1 MKKRLLSFM
10 LVLVMVL
17 TSVCITVPA
26 GAVSD
31 AEFVAPAITIPEQL
45 VIPDNDM
52 LTNNET
58 YYLAEGSRWQQLVT
72 TDFMAENFKSRGTY
86 NEQKYIVV
94 HNTGSYPTSATALSN
109 HNYGKTTTTAVSW
122 HFTCGNDGI
131 YQMIPVNEKGWHA
144 GGNYWGTDDVTAK
157 LNKGWVQDA
166 SNSTGIGI
174 ETATPGFPADNTS
187 GGEHWNSAEMY
198 EWYENTFDSTATYL
212 AMLVASLCVR
222 LNFNPYTQI
231 VQHYNTACKNCPMQ
245 MRYIFGTNASF
256 TVMGTYYKV
265 FLDRMYD
272 YYEAFGGSYIS
283 SDTLKNTYY
292 NPSNVVYSKGLY
304 KVTTATTAYRAG
316 NTATGSVGT
325 VAANSVVDVKV
336 VGWDWGK
343 VTLSDGTQG
352 WINLSGLE
360 YVSNAYDLG
369 TYRNASGEVIEI
381 TATDGTNGTYSGGT
395 VAMST
400 LTRVYK
406 VQVEGD
412 TEFGSEPKYLAS
424 GETFTV
430 NAVDPVAPLLYD
442 IWETTKGVAK
452 IEDREAQRTTV
463 TVLNSDITLKAT
475 YRDKYYLSVEYGAG
489 SGKYD
494 VGDEVPVI
502 ARGRIGYKFTHWSVV
517 SGAGTFA
524 DATAQTTTFTM
535 GEDDT
540 VITAN
545 YDVNKDIDLTGLTN
559 FALNKSYTFSWKDV
573 TGESISWRGNLKDL
587 ELKKLTDGVISTT
600 TFSENANLYVGVMG
614 TKGKAQIVIDLGEN
628 RNIRKVVI
636 RDIADNGGSFGD
648 LDSTSLDISISN
660 DGTEFTTVEGI
671 SDEPHFSYSVGEDG
685 TVTQFENIL
694 THDVNF
700 TSTQG
705 RYIKIIF
712 QSSKYLFTMS
722 EIEVYGNDESDQ
734 PEPPA
739 PTIVIGDVNGDGE
752 INTLDASLILKHE
765 AAISD
770 IEGDALKSADVN
782 NDGSVNSIDASLILK
797 YCAGLLNEDFTLPE

>member
-1 MKKRLLSFM
+1 MKKRLASFM

-26 GAVSD
+26 TAVSD
-31 AEFVAPAITIPEQL
+31 AEFVAPVITIPEQL
-45 VIPDNDM
+45 VIPDDDM

-86 NEQKYIVV
+86 NEQKYIVI
-94 HNTGSYPTSATALSN
+94 HNTGSYPASATALSN
-109 HNYGKTTTTAVSW
+109 HNYGKTTETEVSW

-144 GGNYWGTDDVTAK
+144 GGNYWGTTDVTEK

-187 GGEHWNSAEMY
+187 GGEHWNSEEMY

-245 MRYIFGTNASF
+245 MRYVFGTNATF

-272 YYEAFGGSYIS
+272 YYEAFGGSYVS
-283 SDTLKNTYY
+283 TDTLKNTYY
-292 NPSNVVYSKGLY
+292 NPDSVVYNKGLY
-304 KVTTATTAYRAG
+304 KVTSATTVYRAG

-325 VAANSVVDVKV
+325 LNANDVVSVTV
-336 VGWDWGK
+336 VGWNWGK
-343 VTLSDGTQG
+343 ITLADGTQG
-352 WINLSGLE
+352 WVDLSGLQ
-360 YVSNAYDLG
+360 YVSDNYDLG
-369 TYRNASGEVIEI
+369 TYRKASGEIIEI
-381 TATDGTNGTYSGGT
+381 TSTDGTIGTFSGGT
-395 VAMST
+395 IYMSS

-406 VQVEGD
+406 VEVEGD

-463 TVLNSDITLKAT
+463 TVLNSDIKIKAT
-475 YRDKYYLSVEYGAG
+475 YRDKYYLSVEYGVG

-494 VGDEVPVI
+494 VGDEVEI
-502 ARGRIGYKFTHWSVV
+502 TARTRVGYSFSNWSVI
-517 SGAGTFA
+517 SGKGSFT
-524 DATAQTTTFTM
+524 DANASTTKFVM
-535 GEDDT
+535 GDDDT

-545 YDVNKDIDLTGLTN
+545 YEISKDIDLTGLTN
-559 FALNKSYTFSWKDV
+559 YALNKSYTFSWKEV
-573 TGESISWRGNLKDL
+573 TGESISWRGNMKDL
-587 ELKKLTDGVISTT
+587 ELKKLTDGAIATSG
-600 TFSENANLYVGVMG
+600 FSENANLYVGVMG
-614 TKGKAQIVIDLGEN
+614 TKGKAQIVIDLGEV
-628 RNIRKVVI
+628 RNLSKVVI
-636 RDIADNGGSFGD
+636 RDVADNGGSYGD
-648 LDSTSLDISISN
+648 LDDTTISISVSN
-660 DGTEFTTVEGI
+660 DGEEYTPVEGLG
-671 SDEPHFSYSVGEDG
+671 DTLYFSYNVAEDG
-685 TVTQFENIL
+685 TITQFTNIY
-694 THDVNF
+694 THCVDF
-700 TSTQG
+700 SATQG
-705 RYIKIIF
+705 RYIQISF
-712 QSSKYLFTMS
+712 QSSKYLMTLS
-722 EIEVYGNDESDQ
+722 EVEVYGSENTVIPDPQ
-734 PEPPA
+734 PTFEL
-739 PTIVIGDVNGDGE
+739 GDANGDGE
-752 INTLDASLILKHE
+752 INSLDAALILKY
-765 AAISD
+765 ASNTAD
-770 IEGDALKSADVN
+770 IAEDMLQYADVN
-782 NDGSVNSIDASLILK
+782 GDGSVNSIDAALILK
-797 YCAGLLNEDFTLPE
+797 FAAGLLDDGFTSPAE